1 MDATI
6 HAVIAAEVSLERV
19 ADNEVLPMLPNPLR
33 RKIKQVSA
41 DGAYDT
47 KACHALLK
55 KKGGES
61 HHTTEEECGAVGG
74 WPSPQRGGDGAQV
87 G

>member
-1 MDATI
+1 
-6 HAVIAAEVSLERV
+6 
-19 ADNEVLPMLPNPLR
+19 MLPTLLNPLR

-55 KKGGES
+55 KKGRKPPYRREKMRR
-61 HHTTEEECGAVGG
+61 
-74 WPSPQRGGDGAQV
+74 RGRRAIPV
-87 G
+87 TRL